1 MGFIQIHKLLNKCCQ
16 LFKINNYL
24 LLILIVF
31 ITCCGCS
38 VKYPVVGYFDNYNE
52 VFKGIV
58 NHNLLSG
65 GGVIEAQ
72 GEVTKV
78 KCKGD
83 SVVTGIPGMGCKGQS
98 GVAKLYCDDGRE
110 IHAKWVALSCTTGFG
125 TGHDQNGNKF
135 SFTFGM
141 TEDEATQY
149 IKREMLIASNKPDLP
164 PAYKPKEIRK
174 EKGYNTGT
182 GFFISDDG
190 YLITNYHVVQ
200 DSKDILI
207 ITYNKKELK
216 GTYVDGS
223 LNDDVALI
231 KVNAV
236 TKSLPILEKHN
247 IAKGEEVFTLGYPL
261 VQIQGQ
267 EQKASFGRINSLTG
281 IKGDQRFLQ
290 IDIPVQPGNSGG
302 PLINTKGQVAG
313 VVTATLDQLV
323 TLKMSGHI
331 PQNVN
336 YAVKSDYLLPLIR
349 HKLGNNWSPIINQE
363 SKKEMSELIK
373 MTEQSVVL
381 IIAK

>member
-1 MGFIQIHKLLNKCCQ
+1 MAFFQIHVFFNKYWQ
-16 LFKINNYL
+16 PIKINNYL
-24 LLILIVF
+24 LSVLLILI
-31 ITCCGCS
+31 ICCGCS

-58 NHNLLSG
+58 EHNLLSG

-72 GEVTKV
+72 GEITKL
-78 KCKGD
+78 KCRGD
-83 SVVTGIPGMGCKGQS
+83 AIVTGIPGIGCKGQS

-125 TGHDQNGNKF
+125 TGYDQNGSKF

-141 TEDEATQY
+141 NEEEANQY
-149 IKREMLIASNKPDLP
+149 IKKEMVIASNKPDLP
-164 PAYKPKEIRK
+164 PAYKPKETRK
-174 EKGYNTGT
+174 EKGYSTGT
-182 GFFISDDG
+182 GFFVSDDG

-200 DSKDILI
+200 DAKEILI
-207 ITYNKKELK
+207 ITNSKKELK
-216 GTYVDGS
+216 GNYIIGS
-223 LNDDVALI
+223 LIDDIALI

-236 TKSLPILEKHN
+236 TKSLPILKKHN

-267 EQKASFGRINSLTG
+267 EQKASFGRINSLSG
-281 IKGDQRFLQ
+281 IKGDIRFFQ

-302 PLINTKGQVAG
+302 PIINTKGQIAG

-323 TLKMSGHI
+323 TLRISGHI

-349 HKLGNNWSPIINQE
+349 HTLGKDWSPLTPQE
-363 SKKEMSELIK
+363 SKKDISELIK

>member
-1 MGFIQIHKLLNKCCQ
+1 MAFYQVSNLLNKCYMSI
-16 LFKINNYL
+16 KINNYL
-24 LLILIVF
+24 LPFFLFLVI
-31 ITCCGCS
+31 CCGCT

-58 NHNLLSG
+58 DANLLTG
-65 GGVIEAQ
+65 GGVIEVQ
-72 GEVTKV
+72 GEVTKL
-78 KCKGD
+78 KCRGD
-83 SVVTGIPGMGCKGQS
+83 SVVTSIPGIGCKGQS

-110 IHAKWVALSCTTGFG
+110 VHAKWVALSCTSGFG
-125 TGHDQNGNKF
+125 TGSDQNGNKF

-141 TEDEATQY
+141 TEEEANQY
-149 IKREMLIASNKPDLP
+149 IKREMLIASKKPDLP
-164 PAYKPKEIRK
+164 PAYKPKETRK
-174 EKGYNTGT
+174 EKGYSTGT
-182 GFFISDDG
+182 GFFISEDG

-200 DSKDILI
+200 DAKDII
-207 ITYNKKELK
+207 VITYNNKELK
-216 GTYVDGS
+216 GNFINGNSNEDI
-223 LNDDVALI
+223 ALI

-236 TKSLPILEKHN
+236 TKALPILKKHN

-281 IKGDQRFLQ
+281 IKGDLHFFQ

-336 YAVKSDYLLPLIR
+336 YAVKSDYLVPLIR
-349 HKLGNNWSPIINQE
+349 HTLGNNWSPMTNQQA
-363 SKKEMSELIK
+363 KKDMAELIK